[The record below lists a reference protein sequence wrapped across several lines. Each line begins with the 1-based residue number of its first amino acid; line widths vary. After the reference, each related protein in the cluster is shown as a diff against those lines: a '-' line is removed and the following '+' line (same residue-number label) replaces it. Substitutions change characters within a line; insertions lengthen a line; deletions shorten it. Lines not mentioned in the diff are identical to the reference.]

1 MPLLGSVGSCPGCC
15 PRGSIGER
23 RRWIII
29 CFKFYLSL
37 GSCLAWFFP
46 GSRRGLT
53 SRAVEPVAG
62 YCIPITTV
70 KYAIPIIMGANI
82 GTSVTNTI
90 VSMAHAGE
98 RLELERAFS
107 GATVHDMFNMLSVAV
122 MLPEEV
128 ILGAITG
135 EGGILFYISKGITEG
150 VLGDVTD
157 VTFTSPTKFI
167 VSPLTDVFVDPNK
180 DVTKALSLGAPAAQ
194 AMPTGLTGSCPS
206 TMDCSNYFC
215 VSSAMTKNWKKVNE
229 DAYEALSECSTYFP
243 LLNHGCG
250 SDTCYLEADKF
261 YTESIEGGTILD
273 GGAFSG
279 MGDVAGGIVGLIFS
293 LIIITFFLF
302 CLVKLLHTLV
312 MGSAKKVIMRATN
325 MNDYVA
331 TLVGLGITFIVQS
344 SSVTTSTLTPLC
356 GVGVLPVHK
365 MLPMTLGAN
374 IGTTFTSMLA
384 ALAVMK
390 PDSLQIAFVHLFFK
404 QGKLSEAQADKW
416 WTRRPQGF
424 SWKGSWQELAV
435 DVEEPLA
442 SEQRSQRRYNLN
454 RWKHSMRQ
462 RGKAATRWVS
472 QTTGILPPSVSKADG
487 TLTSTY
493 EDAIRVITEFWRAY
507 WTRPEVPN
515 IAEVARDWVQAL
527 GRDTHPLQWEDV
539 TAAELQAAARQLC
552 GSGGGPDGFSGDE
565 VADLPVEVWQAMAA
579 QVQRWLLQGRVPQ
592 ILKHLRQVQVPKDGV
607 VDGSVTDPANL
618 RPISVMSCFWRV
630 LTSALAARTGTRA
643 WLRDLVPTHTYGAVE
658 GQQALTAVI
667 TLEQFW
673 RAHSGILASLDYEKC
688 FDTASPALCLRVMVE
703 AGFPSNWARL
713 ILQVWGNQHRWV
725 EYGGAIAPRPEHVA
739 RSLVQGDA
747 LSCLAL
753 VVLLAGPFA
762 SVQRSCGQDLCMTSF
777 VDDRAGTA
785 AAPEVIL
792 SMIRGWR
799 DWSVKLGLMENAVKL
814 RLVCHT
820 EEQERRLR
828 LAGIPEDCIQPR
840 CRILGVDFTK
850 DWQDKVRPTAQSR
863 EQAALQKAARIRSLP
878 LETTLRRDLW
888 RTRIV
893 PKVAWGHGLRLPR
906 TKESRAVH
914 WAYRLCTRRQNMA
927 SPHLAEMLEG
937 HDSDPIFCTG
947 FKATKAL
954 FSSLQQ
960 APIPWGPLRVGGA
973 WQVEVRK
980 WLKGLGWRETRP
992 WTWRHANLGE
1002 MSWDPRRVF
1011 GWDHVLRESWR
1022 RHKFS
1027 LFLQQKRRDATAL
1040 RGRAMYDERSC
1051 RITRELYRKGD
1062 AHARGR

>member
-1 MPLLGSVGSCPGCC
+1 
-15 PRGSIGER
+15 
-23 RRWIII
+23 
-29 CFKFYLSL
+29 
-37 GSCLAWFFP
+37 
-46 GSRRGLT
+46 
-53 SRAVEPVAG
+53 
-62 YCIPITTV
+62 
-70 KYAIPIIMGANI
+70 
-82 GTSVTNTI
+82 
-90 VSMAHAGE
+90 
-98 RLELERAFS
+98 
-107 GATVHDMFNMLSVAV
+107 
-122 MLPEEV
+122 
-128 ILGAITG
+128 
-135 EGGILFYISKGITEG
+135 
-150 VLGDVTD
+150 
-157 VTFTSPTKFI
+157 
-167 VSPLTDVFVDPNK
+167 
-180 DVTKALSLGAPAAQ
+180 
-194 AMPTGLTGSCPS
+194 
-206 TMDCSNYFC
+206 
-215 VSSAMTKNWKKVNE
+215 
-229 DAYEALSECSTYFP
+229 
-243 LLNHGCG
+243 
-250 SDTCYLEADKF
+250 
-261 YTESIEGGTILD
+261 
-273 GGAFSG
+273 
-279 MGDVAGGIVGLIFS
+279 
-293 LIIITFFLF
+293 
-302 CLVKLLHTLV
+302 
-312 MGSAKKVIMRATN
+312 
-325 MNDYVA
+325 
-331 TLVGLGITFIVQS
+331 
-344 SSVTTSTLTPLC
+344 
-356 GVGVLPVHK
+356 

-937 HDSDPIFCTG
+937 HDSVMAEENLPQAACLLG
-947 FKATKAL
+947 FYASYWRLVPLIYILVMFVAVPGVVLAISLLYGASIAGGIVVTLLALGVVAGFIAWWWMGGCYKVVSKEQREERAAEMAAEMGEKPAEAAAEASAPLAATAETAAVTVAGLEVLTASAVAAVAAIAARSAAQRRVEEAELELSNQDHTVHLQNAWRAVLRQHPEAVLDNNFLGEPFGFEEVKQRWPRLVQTLGISEDQALKIIEADATPLLVESDAVSEVLARLAAISSREKAL
-954 FSSLQQ
+954 ELVHRSPSLLAAAMSGKAKNGIAVSTLVDMLYAGRLYKVLEEEGRSNAGKLAEIELYANLLSAFRPCVDLVLSGHTARDAKDATRRIFRSLQDC
-960 APIPWGPLRVGGA
+960 APNESIRVLLQRVAAAADPWSYLADQTRAGFSIGSRLVVEPSLTKKILPHSTSIVSHLPSIYTRLSILGPHVPGIVRILD
-973 WQVEVRK
+973 QYLDIVEPHLDRI
-980 WLKGLGWRETRP
+980 
-992 WTWRHANLGE
+992 
-1002 MSWDPRRVF
+1002 M
-1011 GWDHVLRESWR
+1011 
-1022 RHKFS
+1022 
-1027 LFLQQKRRDATAL
+1027 
-1040 RGRAMYDERSC
+1040 ERMD
-1051 RITRELYRKGD
+1051 RIEPHLPYILL
-1062 AHARGR
+1062 HL